1 MSRKKTATQ
10 VKSASESRDDRVNLL
25 QRHTN
30 AYPGFRLS
38 PTGSAGRS
46 REKEC
51 RGQRQEGWMGRG
63 KRDLVPRQ
71 QHKTSAADAAREH
84 PRTHMHAWAL
94 LCHSQLLCRV
104 TLCRVS
110 RVARTL
116 IRTSPGERE
125 RERVRATREERR

>member
-84 PRTHMHAWAL
+84 PRTHMHAGAL
-94 LCHSQLLCRV
+94 LSRVHSQLLCRV
-104 TLCRVS
+104 TLFRVS
-110 RVARTL
+110 HVARTL

-125 RERVRATREERR
+125 RERATREERR